1 MSRKKYRVTGMSCAS
16 CANIVQKKLT
26 AMEGVEGADVNFATE
41 KATVELSDGAP
52 RLEAMNS
59 QLEKL
64 GYRLMEEETEPGMET
79 TDRTHAGAPEE
90 RKAGEEKLKSLRAM
104 KRTVLLVLPPA
115 ILMVAVMLYGMLVR
129 PLPHDIYNPVA
140 MIIATIILFGPGKP
154 FLKGVSAFVRYRAA
168 TMDTL
173 IGIGTLAAYT
183 YSSAITLFPSVREF
197 LQVDP
202 HTYFDTAVIIIGFV
216 LSGKYLEARAKQKT
230 GEAIEKLIGLQA
242 KSAIIVRDGTEMTV
256 PVSEVRRGNLLRVKP
271 GAVIPVDGIIAKGTA
286 TIDESMVTGEP
297 VPVDKAPGEEV
308 IGGTI
313 NKQGSF
319 TFTAMQ
325 VGSNTMLSRII
336 AMVEEAQGSRAPIQN
351 MADRVASVFVPLVLL
366 FALLTLLLWLFIGSL
381 TMGFAAA
388 LPLAINSFIGILVIA
403 CPCALGLATPTAIIV
418 GVGRGAENG
427 ILVRNAEA
435 LEKLAAADTVVFD
448 KTGTLTSGRP
458 VVTDIVAL
466 NAEPERSHILQLAA
480 SVEALSEHPL
490 ARAIVEAAEQQQLQL
505 LESPEFKSMEGFG
518 VSALLEGK
526 RVQVRKP
533 TVEES
538 ALPSASSLLAE
549 GKTLAIVDVE
559 GSAVG
564 MVALADTMKENARDA
579 VEALKRQGVKVIM
592 MTGDRVE
599 AAEWIARQAGI
610 DTVMAGVPPE
620 EKAERIRE
628 LQREGRRVAMAGD
641 GINDAPALAVA
652 DAGIAMAT
660 GTDIAI
666 AAAGITLLKGD
677 IMKVTEAV
685 QLARA
690 TLRVVRRNLFWAFF
704 YNIVGIPLAAGAFY
718 PLFGLLLNP
727 AFAGMAMAGSSVSVV
742 ASSLW
747 LKRMRIR

>member
-1 MSRKKYRVTGMSCAS
+1 MSCAS

>member
-64 GYRLMEEETEPGMET
+64 GYRLMEEETEPGMEA

-90 RKAGEEKLKSLRAM
+90 RKAEEEKLKSLRAM